1 MREIIAR
8 LVCFLTVAVVLALAH
23 VFAARHNPP
32 RAGVTTPPILPD
44 TRPAVV
50 GAAPPVVT
58 PPEIERGRHVYGE
71 ECCASCHALAGA
83 GNPRNPL
90 DGVGGRRT
98 RAELFEWVTGTGLA
112 ADQLSPA
119 VVRRKARYRELAQ
132 ADLDALMAYLA
143 SLTRPP
149 LTPPAKPGASL

>member
-23 VFAARHNPP
+23 VFAARHNLP
-32 RAGVTTPPILPD
+32 RAAVTAAPVITNARPPAID
-44 TRPAVV
+44 TS
-50 GAAPPVVT
+50 PPVVT
-58 PPEIERGRHVYGE
+58 PPPEIDRGHDVYGE
-71 ECCASCHALAGA
+71 QGCASCHAVAGA

-90 DGVGGRRT
+90 DGVGARRT
-98 RAELFEWVTGTGLA
+98 RAELFEWVTGTGVA

-119 VVRRKARYRELAQ
+119 VVRRKARYRELSQ
-132 ADLDALMAYLA
+132 ADLDALIAYLA

-149 LTPPAKPGASL
+149 